1 MTPASK
7 TSAPEPDIVDSDF
20 DETGATGPNPYDPS
34 RKPLDDDP
42 DVEDLDDQDDVN
54 VDDPDETDL
63 EEPGF
68 DDPGFDVA
76 LDDSLGDP
84 LSGTALPARLDPP
97 ESRLPA
103 FVVASSKEVRVRDPL
118 QLYLKEI
125 ARFPLLDPEEEYA
138 LAKRVQDENDQD
150 AAFKL
155 VSSHLRLVVRI
166 AMDFQRRWMQN
177 ALDLIQEGNVGLLKA
192 VTKFDPE
199 KGIKFSYYA
208 AFWVKAY
215 ILKYIMDNWR
225 MVKVG
230 TTQTQ
235 RKLFYN
241 LNKERQRLQAMGFDP
256 TTEAL
261 SKSLGVS
268 EAEIDEMDQRLSR
281 NDMSLNAPL
290 GEDSDAT
297 RMDFLPSLGPG
308 IEESLASDQIVELL
322 LENLK
327 AIRPTLND
335 KELAILDHRLLS
347 DDPMTLR
354 EIGERFEVTR
364 ERVRQIEARLIA
376 KIREHM
382 TEKIKGF
389 SKDWVIEHD

>member
-1 MTPASK
+1 MSFSYSYISIEPEAHKARYIDMSSKDNDTQLNSNIMEPELVEEDIDEQAIDEEALKSAHVEGKTVSSQAVPVSPPAK
-7 TSAPEPDIVDSDF
+7 VEPI
-20 DETGATGPNPYDPS
+20 ET
-34 RKPLDDDP
+34 L
-42 DVEDLDDQDDVN
+42 
-54 VDDPDETDL
+54 
-63 EEPGF
+63 
-68 DDPGFDVA
+68 
-76 LDDSLGDP
+76 
-84 LSGTALPARLDPP
+84 
-97 ESRLPA
+97 LPA
-103 FVVASSKEVRVRDPL
+103 FAKPTSKEVRVRDPL
-118 QLYLKEI
+118 QLYLREI
-125 ARFPLLDPEEEYA
+125 ARFPMLDPDEEYA

-155 VSSHLRLVVRI
+155 VSSHLRLVVKI
-166 AMDFQRRWMQN
+166 AMDFQRKWMQN
-177 ALDLIQEGNVGLLKA
+177 ALDLVQEGNVGLLKA

-208 AFWVKAY
+208 AFWIKAY

-241 LNKERQRLQAMGFDP
+241 LNKERQRLLALGFDP

-268 EAEIDEMDQRLSR
+268 ETDVEEMDQRLSK
-281 NDMSLNAPL
+281 NDMSLNTPL

-297 RMDFLPSLGPG
+297 KMDFLPSFGPG
-308 IEESLASDQIVELL
+308 VEETIASDQIVDLM
-322 LENLK
+322 LENIK
-327 AIRPTLND
+327 AIRPSLNE
-335 KELAILDHRLLS
+335 KELAILDDRLLS
-347 DDPMTLR
+347 EDPVTLR

-364 ERVRQIEARLIA
+364 ERVRQIEARLLV
-376 KIREHM
+376 KIREYM

-389 SKDWVIEHD
+389 SKDWVLEHE